1 MPVETQQDAPSVLY
15 QENEFKFGFHPDA
28 VTAAIPADIWDNA
41 VAVQLYPWPA
51 APVATTVRSD
61 AAGDTAL
68 GTGMQEVTVVGIAV
82 ANGPEVTQAVD
93 LNGVT
98 PVALPTDLFRVNRMF
113 GSRFGAT
120 DLNAGNILC
129 EQAGPVVISR
139 INIARGQT
147 LQAIYTV
154 PLRTEFTRQYLTGYS
169 FGISRQNIAIDAT
182 VLLQTREPG
191 ANQGWRVRT
200 IEGLNSQGSS
210 YVHRSIGEPGLQL
223 AVGTDIRCTLTD
235 LSQNNTGVSADFDIR
250 SSP

>member
-1 MPVETQQDAPSVLY
+1 MPIETPTAAPSVLY

-28 VTAAIPADIWDNA
+28 LTAALPADIWDNA

-51 APVATTVRSD
+51 AAAATTVRG

-68 GTGMQEVTVVGIAV
+68 GVGMQEVTVVGIAV
-82 ANGPEVTQAVD
+82 ANGPEVSQAVE

-98 PVALPTDLFRVNRMF
+98 PVALPTDLLRVNRQF
-113 GSRFGAT
+113 GSRFGGT
-120 DLNAGNILC
+120 ETNAGPILC
-129 EQAGPVVISR
+129 EHPGPVVISQ
-139 INIARGQT
+139 INTGRGQT

-154 PLRTEFTRQYLTGYS
+154 PFNANFARHRLVSYA

-182 VLLQTREPG
+182 IVLQTRSPG
-191 ANQGWRVRT
+191 ANQGWRVMA

-210 YVHRSIGEPGLQL
+210 YIYRPIGEPGLQL
-223 AVGTDIRCTLTD
+223 AVGTDIRCTLTA
-235 LSQNNTGVSADFDIR
+235 LSQNNTGVSADFDVR